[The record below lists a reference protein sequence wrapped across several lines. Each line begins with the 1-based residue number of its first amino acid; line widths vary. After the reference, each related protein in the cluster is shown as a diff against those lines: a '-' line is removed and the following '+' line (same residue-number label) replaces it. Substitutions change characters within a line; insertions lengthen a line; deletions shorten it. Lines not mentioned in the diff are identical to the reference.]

1 MANSAAT
8 DPPATCASLAARF
21 AYSAL
26 QRGESAAIYIFD
38 EMPQVYL
45 ERSANLGMNLQPYL
59 NSGQLYLQQ
68 LDPAEEPPGE
78 FVNNIRTRVAQH
90 NATVVVIDSLNGCL
104 NAMPGEE
111 YLQLQMHE
119 LLTFLGMQGVS
130 TFLLL
135 AQQGVMSPMQ
145 TSIDLS
151 YLADTI
157 ILVRY
162 FEACGA
168 IRKAIS
174 IFKKRSGPHE
184 STIRELRIELG
195 NITVGESL
203 TEFQGVLTGV
213 PRYAGEPGAWTRV
226 SDAE

>member
-1 MANSAAT
+1 
-8 DPPATCASLAARF
+8 
-21 AYSAL
+21 
-26 QRGESAAIYIFD
+26 
-38 EMPQVYL
+38 
-45 ERSANLGMNLQPYL
+45 
-59 NSGQLYLQQ
+59 
-68 LDPAEEPPGE
+68 
-78 FVNNIRTRVAQH
+78 
-90 NATVVVIDSLNGCL
+90 
-104 NAMPGEE
+104 
-111 YLQLQMHE
+111 
-119 LLTFLGMQGVS
+119 
-130 TFLLL
+130 
-135 AQQGVMSPMQ
+135 MQ